1 MIIPDNSINQKKFN
15 NSINKDQ
22 SINDKKGFYEIG
34 CKIFEINKF
43 YKKD

>member
-1 MIIPDNSINQKKFN
+1 MIIQDNTFNQKKFN
-15 NSINKDQ
+15 TSINKDQ
-22 SINDKKGFYEIG
+22 SINDKKAFYEIG